1 MLGIPAFLWRYLAH
15 TIMSSADILASIDE
29 DALGWVRGA
38 LEDAAEDVH
47 EFDEFAEVA
56 GPIVE
61 AGCADCDDL
70 DTAAVVRALWAE
82 RAGSAAELAAA
93 DDEAGSP
100 PGAADDE
107 PGAPAKLDTAVSMA
121 TSAGGNMHAQFA
133 SAAMLNRSSNPFLQ
147 QNSTFKLSERDLQK
161 AMKTAEK
168 RAKKLAKAMARGS
181 EAAAAAMEEN
191 QSLAAAA
198 AKAAA
203 DSAAAAKADSWS
215 NGTINL
221 PGIHVSVG
229 AGGDSKSLLRDTTLR
244 IVKGRR
250 YGLVA
255 PVRDFAL
262 WPSRAAPCCT
272 PCARTHTRICTQR
285 WPHSH
290 TLPPCPPR
298 CFRMALARPCCFGTL
313 QAGHSLAG
321 HHLRR
326 CCTCLPRCR
335 PLTRLC

>member
-1 MLGIPAFLWRYLAH
+1 
-15 TIMSSADILASIDE
+15 MSSAGILASIDE

-82 RAGSAAELAAA
+82 RSDSAAAPLAAAA

-100 PGAADDE
+100 AGAADDE
-107 PGAPAKLDTAVSMA
+107 PDAPAKLNTAVSMA
-121 TSAGGNMHAQFA
+121 ASAAGNTHAQFA

-161 AMKTAEK
+161 AVKTAEK

-255 PVRDFAL
+255 PVCDFAL
-262 WPSRAAPCCT
+262 RHSRDHAHPCIHTRRCPHSLTHPPCLLLAASEWLWQDRAASAHCRQGIPWL
-272 PCARTHTRICTQR
+272 AAICVGA
-285 WPHSH
+285 
-290 TLPPCPPR
+290 
-298 CFRMALARPCCFGTL
+298 ALVC
-313 QAGHSLAG
+313 
-321 HHLRR
+321 
-326 CCTCLPRCR
+326 
-335 PLTRLC
+335 